1 MPTTVGSCVVILR
14 EHNKPDGRFL
24 LDAMTWSGSHL
35 RLGKQAYN
43 KLGEEAST
51 VVKNSDVAKVFQD
64 IADLL
69 ELKGENVF
77 KIRAYQKAARAIDY
91 HPRELEA
98 MTEDGEDLQSIP
110 GVGEAIA
117 KKATELIATGKLGYY
132 ENLKAEFPQGITNL
146 LDIPGIGPRTANKLS
161 SELGISSVDELERAI
176 DDGRVAKLFRLGEK
190 TAENILHQIQALR
203 RKDQRIP
210 IGEALPIVEEIIA
223 ALRSIPGVKNLT
235 PAGSLRRF
243 QDTVGDIDLM
253 GTANEPQEVIDPFV
267 ALPLVRQVLAQGST
281 KASVIVSGGL
291 QVDLRMVEH
300 DSFGSLLQ
308 YFTGSKQHNISLREK
323 WRKRGLKLSEY
334 GITVVATAK
343 LEKFATEEE
352 FYRRLGIQYIP
363 PEIREAQGEIERAE
377 QGSMPSLVELSDIK
391 GDLHTHTDW
400 SDGNDSIEELALAA
414 QDMGY
419 QYIAI
424 TEHSVG
430 RGIAHGLSIERLRE
444 QVGEI
449 KALNRRLS
457 GVRVL
462 TGTEV
467 DIRADG
473 SLDLPHEILAEL
485 DIVTA
490 AVHSAMNQSEE
501 KMTDRVIKA
510 IENPDVDMIA
520 HPTCRLIGERE
531 PVAID
536 LEAVFRAAAKY
547 SKIMEINAMPDRLDL
562 KDAHAFRARELGAKL
577 AIGTDAHSV
586 AHLGLMRFGIGVAR
600 RAWSEPQHIL
610 NTLPLEE
617 LLAVLNRKR

>member
-1 MPTTVGSCVVILR
+1 M
-14 EHNKPDGRFL
+14 
-24 LDAMTWSGSHL
+24 
-35 RLGKQAYN
+35 
-43 KLGEEAST
+43 
-51 VVKNSDVAKVFQD
+51 KNGDVAKVFQD

-69 ELKGENVF
+69 ELRGENAF

-91 HPRELEA
+91 YPRELEA
-98 MTEDGEDLQSIP
+98 MIEEGEDLQSIP
-110 GVGEAIA
+110 AVGEAIA
-117 KKATELIATGKLGYY
+117 KKAAELITTGKLGYY

-146 LDIPGIGPRTANKLS
+146 LDIPGIGPKTANRLS
-161 SELGISSVDELERAI
+161 SELGISSVDELEQAI
-176 DDGRVAKLFRLGEK
+176 NDGRVAKLFRLGEK

-223 ALRSIPGVKNLT
+223 ALRPIPGVKNLT
-235 PAGSLRRF
+235 AAGSLRRF
-243 QDTVGDIDLM
+243 QETVGDIDLM
-253 GTANEPQEVIDPFV
+253 GTANEPKEVIHAFV

-300 DSFGSLLQ
+300 HSFGSLLQ

-323 WRKRGLKLSEY
+323 WHKRGLKLSEY
-334 GITVVATAK
+334 GITVVATDK

-352 FYRRLGIQYIP
+352 FYHRLGMQYIP
-363 PEIREAQGEIERAE
+363 PEIREAQGEIEKAE
-377 QGSMPSLVELSDIK
+377 QGSIPSLVELSDIK
-391 GDLHTHTDW
+391 GDLHTHTEW
-400 SDGNDSIEELALAA
+400 SDGHDSIEELALAA
-414 QDMGY
+414 RDMGR

-424 TEHSVG
+424 TEHSAG

-457 GVRVL
+457 GIRVL

-473 SLDLPHEILAEL
+473 SLDLPYEILAEL

-490 AVHSAMNQSEE
+490 AVHGAMNQSEG
-501 KMTDRVIKA
+501 KMTGRFIKA

-531 PVAID
+531 PVALD
-536 LEAVFRAAAKY
+536 LEAVFRAAAKHN
-547 SKIMEINAMPDRLDL
+547 KVLEINAMPERLDL
-562 KDAHAFRARELGAKL
+562 KDVHAFRARELGAKL
-577 AIGTDAHSV
+577 AIGTDAHNV

-600 RAWSEPQHIL
+600 RAWCEPQHIV

>member
-1 MPTTVGSCVVILR
+1 M
-14 EHNKPDGRFL
+14 
-24 LDAMTWSGSHL
+24 
-35 RLGKQAYN
+35 
-43 KLGEEAST
+43 
-51 VVKNSDVAKVFQD
+51 KNSEVAKIFQD

-77 KIRAYQKAARAIDY
+77 KIRAYQKAARAIEY
-91 HPRELEA
+91 YPRELEA
-98 MTEDGEDLQSIP
+98 MIDEGKDLQSIP

-117 KKATELIATGKLGYY
+117 KKAVELITTGKLGYY
-132 ENLKAEFPQGITNL
+132 ENLRADFPQGITNL
-146 LDIPGIGPRTANKLS
+146 LDIPGIGPKTANKLS
-161 SELGISSVDELERAI
+161 GELGISSVDELERAI
-176 DDGRVAKLFRLGEK
+176 NEGQVAQLFRLGEK
-190 TAENILHQIQALR
+190 TADNILHRIQALR

-210 IGEALPIVEEIIA
+210 IGEALPIVEEIMA
-223 ALRSIPGVKNLT
+223 ALRSISGVRNLT

-243 QDTVGDIDLM
+243 RETVGDIDLM
-253 GTANEPQEVIDPFV
+253 GTADNPKEVIDGFV
-267 ALPLVRQVLAQGST
+267 ALPLVKQVLAQGST

-308 YFTGSKQHNISLREK
+308 YFTGNKQHNIALREK
-323 WRKRGLKLSEY
+323 WRKQGLKLSEY
-334 GITVVATAK
+334 GITVVATGK

-352 FYRRLGIQYIP
+352 FYHRLGMQYIP
-363 PEIREAQGEIERAE
+363 PELREAQGEIEKAE
-377 QGSMPSLVELSDIK
+377 RGAIPKLVELSDIK
-391 GDLHTHTDW
+391 GDLHTHTEW
-400 SDGNDSIEELALAA
+400 SDGHDSIKEVALAA

-424 TEHSVG
+424 TEHSAG
-430 RGIAHGLSIERLRE
+430 RGIAHGLDVERLGE
-444 QVGEI
+444 QATEI
-449 KALNRRLS
+449 KALNERLS
-457 GVRVL
+457 GIRVL

-501 KMTDRVIKA
+501 KMTRRVIKA
-510 IENPDVDMIA
+510 IENPDVDVIA

-547 SKIMEINAMPDRLDL
+547 NKIMEINAMPDRLDL
-562 KDAHAFRARELGAKL
+562 KDTHAFRARELGVKL
-577 AIGTDAHSV
+577 AIGTDAHSI
-586 AHLGLMRFGIGVAR
+586 AHLGLMRFGVGVAR
-600 RAWSEPQHIL
+600 RAWCEPQHIL